1 LSWRCGARLWR
12 GLIDRREERPPARP
26 PGLLYAVNETP
37 PQRILVPSA
46 LQHVAV
52 MAVTLIFPI
61 ILARDAGLSGARF
74 LDMVSLSMLALGVAT
89 LLLCMRSKYVGS
101 GYLCPA
107 CFTGIFFG
115 PSEFA
120 LRQGGLTLVFG
131 MTLAAGVLQVA
142 IAPILHRLR
151 ALLPTEIAGVVIAVV
166 GLTLGSLGVR
176 YGLGIN
182 EGEAIRPGFL
192 AVSCLS
198 LATMTALNVWAGGYA
213 RMFCVLIGVAVG
225 YAASAALGVYD
236 PAIALPTN
244 GVGLF
249 RIPRLDDVGLSFNV
263 SALAPFIVAAL
274 ASTLRVMGDVS
285 NAQRLNDADWLRP
298 NLRTL
303 AGGVAGNGL
312 ATIFC
317 GLVGGFGVNTYSSCI
332 GLSAATGITS
342 RAVGYAIGIAFVLLS
357 FVPGAAV
364 LLAAMPVPV
373 MGACLF
379 FTAAFIIASGLQM
392 TTTRLLDS
400 RRIIVIG
407 FSLIMAVTADVYHTA
422 FARLP
427 AMLEPLFDNALVLGT
442 VCAVLLNLVLRIGV
456 HQRVTLRLP
465 PGPPDRGVAERFL
478 AAQGAHWAARADVIH
493 RAIFG
498 VVQSLDVLGELPRGA
513 EIETSFDEF
522 NLDLRIRYDGAP
534 LVIAEQRPSPRTI
547 MASEDGE
554 RLLAGYL
561 LRRSADR
568 ITSRMAGDQAEIHLH
583 YDH

>member
-1 LSWRCGARLWR
+1 MSWGRAARLWR
-12 GLIDRREERPPARP
+12 GLIDRREERLSTRP
-26 PGLLYAVNETP
+26 PNLLYAVNETP
-37 PQRILVPSA
+37 PQRILVPSV

-89 LLLCMRSKYVGS
+89 PLLCMRSRYVGS

-120 LRQGGLTLVFG
+120 LRHGGLTLAFG
-131 MTLAAGVLQVA
+131 MTLVAGVLQIV

-182 EGEAIRPGFL
+182 EGEVIRPGFL

-198 LATMTALNVWAGGYA
+198 LTTMTVLNVWTGGYA

-225 YAASAALGVYD
+225 YVASAALGVFD
-236 PAIALPTN
+236 PTIALPTS
-244 GVGLF
+244 GEGLL
-249 RIPRLDDVGLSFNV
+249 RIPRLDDVGLSFN
-263 SALAPFIVAAL
+263 ATTLAPFVVAAL

-285 NAQRLNDADWLRP
+285 NAQRLNDADWVRP
-298 NLRTL
+298 NRRTL

-317 GLVGGFGVNTYSSCI
+317 GLVGSFGVNTYSSCI

-342 RAVGYAIGIAFVLLS
+342 RAVGYAIGIAFVLLA

-407 FSLIMAVTADVYHTA
+407 FSLIMAVTADVYHA
-422 FARLP
+422 VFARLP

-442 VCAVLLNLVLRIGV
+442 VCAVLLNPILRIGV

-465 PGPPDRGVAERFL
+465 PGPPDRGAAERFL
-478 AAQGAHWAARADVIH
+478 TTQGAH
-493 RAIFG
+493 
-498 VVQSLDVLGELPRGA
+498 
-513 EIETSFDEF
+513 
-522 NLDLRIRYDGAP
+522 
-534 LVIAEQRPSPRTI
+534 
-547 MASEDGE
+547 
-554 RLLAGYL
+554 
-561 LRRSADR
+561 
-568 ITSRMAGDQAEIHLH
+568 
-583 YDH
+583 